1 MSVNESIQQ
10 AGIPELWEPSL
21 LRSLQTPLVYES
33 LTTKQY
39 EGNFSNKGD
48 TVRIITTADP
58 EISDYDRNATVSG
71 DVLSLAGQT
80 MVINYQKQ
88 FKFRVNDL
96 DIKQVLPAFVEEQMA
111 RGAYKLKERRDKDIS
126 AVMAA
131 GVAEDNRLGQYAI
144 GTGPGQADIFELLL
158 EMNRYLDDNDTPADE
173 GQPRMDPD
181 GGPMGGFRFAAVPP
195 IVRQMLLADP
205 RKSSFNTSE
214 AFRAYGDR
222 YFGRSAA
229 GLELFITNLAPSTTV
244 DNVAYRT
251 VIAGWSEATA
261 FAAQFQ
267 RYERQRIVGALADL
281 HLGVDVYGV
290 KVLRPDNL
298 VSANIRLAS

>member
-1 MSVNESIQQ
+1 MSVNESVQQ

-21 LRSLQTPLVYES
+21 LRALQTPLVYES
-33 LTTKQY
+33 QTTKEY
-39 EGNFSNKGD
+39 EGTIRNAGD

-58 EISDYDRNATVSG
+58 EISTYDRNATVTG

-80 MVINYQKQ
+80 LVINYQKQ

-96 DIKQVLPAFVEEQMA
+96 DVTQVLPSFVEEQMSRA
-111 RGAYKLKERRDKDIS
+111 AYKLKLQRDTDI
-126 AVMAA
+126 AAAMAA
-131 GVAEDNRLGQYAI
+131 GVAEDNDLGEYAI
-144 GTGPGQADIFELLL
+144 GTGAGQADIYELLL
-158 EMNRYLDDNDTPADE
+158 EMNEVLDNNDTPADE
-173 GQPRMDPD
+173 GEPRMNPD
-181 GGPMGGFRFAAVPP
+181 GGPMGGFRFVSVTPL
-195 IVRQMLLADP
+195 VRRLLLADP

-222 YFGRSAA
+222 YIGRNAA
-229 GLELFITNLAPSTTV
+229 GLEVFVTNNAPSETV
-244 DNVAYRT
+244 SDVEYRT
-251 VIAGWSEATA
+251 IIAGWSQATA

-281 HLGVDVYGV
+281 HLGVDVYGI

-298 VSANIRLAS
+298 VIANVRAA